1 MSSDILI
8 VDDEADIRNL
18 VQGILEDEGYTTR
31 QAKNSNEAY
40 DQVKTKS
47 PSLVVLDIWLHASKD
62 DGLQILK
69 KLKEDYPFLPVVM
82 ISGHGTI
89 ETAVT
94 AIKDGAYDFIEKPFK
109 SDRLL
114 LMIKRALENAKLR
127 RENAALKR
135 QALGQDTALI
145 GSSTHMQQVQQIL
158 DRVSATNSRVL
169 LSGEPGTGKDIVAR
183 LIHKNS
189 LRAEEPFLVMNCATL
204 HPERFEAELFGV
216 EEGNKG
222 ESEKTGIF
230 EQAHGGTLV
239 LDEVSD
245 MPLETQGK
253 IVRVLQEQRFHKVGG
268 TQAIEVDV
276 RVLATTN
283 RNLEDLMKEGGFR
296 QDLYYRLNVVPLLM
310 PPLRERHADIPE
322 LTDNFLKMFLAQSGH
337 ADRSL
342 NSAALAVLKAH
353 KWPGNVRQLRNVIE
367 WVVIM
372 NGALSTSE
380 FGPEHLPPEFQ
391 KSNTSAKSDGESI
404 AGDQSAYMG
413 LPLRDAREAFER
425 EYLLAQV
432 ERFDGNISKTAQFV
446 GMERSALHRKLK
458 SLQIAGDKDDVVIS
472 VADIQK
478 RASL

>member
-18 VQGILEDEGYTTR
+18 VQGILEDEGYSTR
-31 QAKNSNEAY
+31 PAKNSDEAY
-40 DQVKTKS
+40 EQVKIKS
-47 PSLVVLDIWLHASKD
+47 PSLVVLDIWLQGSKD

-89 ETAVT
+89 ETAVA

-135 QALGQDTALI
+135 QALGQGTALI
-145 GSSTHMQQVQQIL
+145 GSSPQMLQVQQML
-158 DRVSATNSRVL
+158 ERVSATNSRVL

-189 LRAEEPFLVMNCATL
+189 QRAEEPFLIMNCATL

-216 EEGNKG
+216 EEGTKG

-245 MPLETQGK
+245 MPLETQ
-253 IVRVLQEQRFHKVGG
+253 
-268 TQAIEVDV
+268 A
-276 RVLATTN
+276 
-283 RNLEDLMKEGGFR
+283 
-296 QDLYYRLNVVPLLM
+296 RLFV
-310 PPLRERHADIPE
+310 
-322 LTDNFLKMFLAQSGH
+322 FC
-337 ADRSL
+337 RS
-342 NSAALAVLKAH
+342 KDF
-353 KWPGNVRQLRNVIE
+353 I
-367 WVVIM
+367 
-372 NGALSTSE
+372 
-380 FGPEHLPPEFQ
+380 
-391 KSNTSAKSDGESI
+391 
-404 AGDQSAYMG
+404 
-413 LPLRDAREAFER
+413 
-425 EYLLAQV
+425 
-432 ERFDGNISKTAQFV
+432 
-446 GMERSALHRKLK
+446 RSAVR
-458 SLQIAGDKDDVVIS
+458 
-472 VADIQK
+472 
-478 RASL
+478 RP